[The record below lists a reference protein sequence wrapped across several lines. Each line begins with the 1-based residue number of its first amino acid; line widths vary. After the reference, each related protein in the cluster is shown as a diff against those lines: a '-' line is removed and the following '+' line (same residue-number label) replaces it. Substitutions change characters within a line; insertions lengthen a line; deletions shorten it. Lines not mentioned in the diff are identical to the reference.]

1 MTQEISNLIAQLDAE
16 KIQLKNLLAI
26 EQYKIAQILENY
38 PQIQK
43 RFQSWLTILQNS
55 KGVDVPLK
63 SVPEKNN
70 SDNSNSTVTS
80 LRSKKKEEDKEGQ
93 ILAELADGNKD
104 IFAPWNT
111 KEKKGQKND

>member
-70 SDNSNSTVTS
+70 SDNNNSTVT
-80 LRSKKKEEDKEGQ
+80 EDKERQ
-93 ILAELADGNKD
+93 VLAELADDGKD

-111 KEKKGQKND
+111 KEKTGQKDD